1 MATTT
6 VVFNR
11 VNLHRYGKDWI
22 VGYKAAQWTS
32 FSFGVLGTS
41 LHCHIVL
48 ILRYLQTQ
56 GTLLSLLFFR
66 GVGAAG
72 FREPIDEPETPNAD
86 EERTMTNSNRDIK
99 VRSEMA
105 PN

>member
-11 VNLHRYGKDWI
+11 VNLHRYGKDGI

-41 LHCHIVL
+41 FHCRHCLDTEISPN
-48 ILRYLQTQ
+48 Q

-86 EERTMTNSNRDIK
+86 EERTMTHSNQDIK